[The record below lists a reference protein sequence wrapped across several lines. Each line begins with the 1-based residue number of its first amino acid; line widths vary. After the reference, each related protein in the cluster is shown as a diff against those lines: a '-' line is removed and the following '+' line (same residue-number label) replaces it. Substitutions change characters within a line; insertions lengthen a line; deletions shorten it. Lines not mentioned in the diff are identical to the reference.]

1 MNIFELSP
9 SAEQFD
15 NILTNL
21 SWSVAMATA
30 VCCLVQAG
38 SHATQSSRGGD
49 VKGKA
54 GISGKREQL
63 ELPPPRWKMGS
74 EP

>member
-1 MNIFELSP
+1 MNTFEFSP
-9 SAEQFD
+9 SAEHFD

-21 SWSVAMATA
+21 SWSVAMLTT

-38 SHATQSSRGGD
+38 SHAMQSSRGD

-54 GISGKREQL
+54 GVSGKREPL
-63 ELPPPRWKMGS
+63 ELSPPRWKMGS
-74 EP
+74 EPW